1 MVEFGE
7 QLRRAREEKG
17 MTQQS
22 LAEQL
27 YVTRQAVSRWECGDR
42 YPDLLTTKKISQ
54 ILEVSLDDLIS
65 GKEMTK
71 VVERSPVIEKKSV
84 NNIMI
89 ALYAFIV
96 ISFSITVIDIIIRFP
111 LLSEAIDYSD
121 VQLIIV
127 NVSGIFIPIVFFTY
141 GLVHAIRGTLLPKKM
156 GIVIIAYFGAMCIIG
171 SENAS
176 RYTTWQLVLAGILLI
191 IPNLIGAVASFF
203 LFIRG
208 NNNKI
213 YLRMIYGASIWAMFR
228 IIYPNYNLI
237 KYAGQHLSINTTSNL
252 VLKVAIYGLIV
263 YQTHTLWI
271 KRKNANEISVKTK
284 GALDSL
290 GSF

>member
-7 QLRRAREEKG
+7 QLRRAREKRG

-42 YPDLLTTKKISQ
+42 YPDLLTARKIAQ
-54 ILEVSLDDLIS
+54 ILEVSLDELIS
-65 GKEMTK
+65 VKEITK
-71 VVERSPVIEKKSV
+71 VVERNPVIEKKSV

-89 ALYAFIV
+89 ALYAFVV
-96 ISFSITVIDIIIRFP
+96 ISFFITVIDIIIRFP
-111 LLSEAIDYSD
+111 ALSEAIDYGD
-121 VQLIIV
+121 ALFIIIV
-127 NVSGIFIPIVFFTY
+127 NASGIFIPIVFFTY
-141 GLVHAIRGTLLPKKM
+141 GLVHAVRGTLSPKRM
-156 GIVIIAYFGAMCIIG
+156 GAVIIAYFGIMCIIG
-171 SENAS
+171 SENVS
-176 RYTTWQLVLAGILLI
+176 NYTARQLVLMGILLI

-208 NNNKI
+208 NNNKT
-213 YLRMIYGASIWAMFR
+213 YPCMIYAASVWAMFR
-228 IIYPNYNLI
+228 ITYSNYSLI
-237 KYAGQHLSINTTSNL
+237 VNAGRYLSMNTTLNL

-271 KRKNANEISVKTK
+271 KRKNANEISEGIKK
-284 GALDSL
+284 DKESKC
-290 GSF
+290 